1 MIGLFLWSRCWIF
14 AYFGARHLYPQ
25 FELTFVLRFDATF
38 DVCGC
43 SDIQLCI
50 TFFANHLI
58 IKFYLEPGHSRLREH
73 NIYMKTCKLA
83 VGSQVKFVYQ
93 TKKHNTSILCYI
105 VSAILI
111 SSAQRQ

>member
-1 MIGLFLWSRCWIF
+1 MYNFLCKPFNNQVLSRTWT
-14 AYFGARHLYPQ
+14 LKQ
-25 FELTFVLRFDATF
+25 FPS
-38 DVCGC
+38 G
-43 SDIQLCI
+43 
-50 TFFANHLI
+50 
-58 IKFYLEPGHSRLREH
+58 LREH